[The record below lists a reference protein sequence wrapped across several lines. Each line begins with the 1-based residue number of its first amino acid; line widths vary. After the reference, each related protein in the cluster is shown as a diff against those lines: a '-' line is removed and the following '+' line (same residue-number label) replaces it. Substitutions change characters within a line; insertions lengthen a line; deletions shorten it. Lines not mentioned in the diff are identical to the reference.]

1 MPMWEASEAKPPAW
15 LLDHIRSDHPKYL
28 EELQESNRSP
38 IPLGN
43 ISEKAHNI
51 YGWLHWVI
59 TDGYPFSFVD
69 KKDTTQQYSR
79 LKSTCAK
86 TLVSYMSKVTTAVE
100 SKITNSLP
108 SQFGIMVDGWS
119 EMSTSTH
126 YIGVYTVYAKDG
138 KRISVMLAFAPLID
152 ETTMSA
158 DSHIDLILFAL
169 SVYKKSIN
177 NIQFMVADNENLNKA
192 VADKLGVPLIGCASH
207 IFNLAVKNC
216 VSVGQLHEIDNVNKI
231 MVKLSGLKKSAELR
245 KKKQICDLYSGT
257 QRDGHFHKSFQWFI
271 LIQKSEFGA
280 YDHICLFL
288 PVYIVL

>member
-1 MPMWEASEAKPPAW
+1 MATKEITEYYFKRQRDTDDLYVCRCGKRRKQNPRRGYGNLM
-15 LLDHIRSDHPKYL
+15 DHIRSDHPKYL
-28 EELQESNRSP
+28 EELRESNRSP
-38 IPLGN
+38 FPLGN

-126 YIGVYTVYAKDG
+126 YIGVYAVYAKDG

-152 ETTMSA
+152 ETTMTA

-169 SVYKKSIN
+169 SV
-177 NIQFMVADNENLNKA
+177 
-192 VADKLGVPLIGCASH
+192 
-207 IFNLAVKNC
+207 
-216 VSVGQLHEIDNVNKI
+216 
-231 MVKLSGLKKSAELR
+231 
-245 KKKQICDLYSGT
+245 
-257 QRDGHFHKSFQWFI
+257 
-271 LIQKSEFGA
+271 
-280 YDHICLFL
+280 
-288 PVYIVL
+288 

>member
-1 MPMWEASEAKPPAW
+1 M
-15 LLDHIRSDHPKYL
+15 DHIRSDHPKYL
-28 EELQESNRSP
+28 EELRESNRSP
-38 IPLGN
+38 LPLGN

-126 YIGVYTVYAKDG
+126 YIGVYAVYAKDG

-152 ETTMSA
+152 ETTMTA
-158 DSHIDLILFAL
+158 DSHVDLVLFAL

-177 NIQFMVADNENLNKA
+177 NIQFMVAVNENLNKA
-192 VADKLGVPLIGCASH
+192 VADKLGVPLIGCATH
-207 IFNLAVKNC
+207 RLNLAVKNC
-216 VSVGQLHEIDNVNKI
+216 VIVGQLHEIDVNKK
-231 MVKLSGLKKSAELR
+231 MAKLSGLKKSAELR
-245 KKKQICDLYSGT
+245 KKNRFATYTAERNEMVIDVRNAQEVLRDKSVSGSKRSGPST
-257 QRDGHFHKSFQWFI
+257 YFTLSCPAQFNGAI
-271 LIQKSEFGA
+271 ISEA
-280 YDHICLFL
+280 DE
-288 PVYIVL
+288 P